1 MWCLVW
7 QHQASHGGVVG
18 SAGSQTPPRPAES
31 ESACDKNTDA
41 GLSGKAFDYIERKA
55 EESEEWGDQ

>member
-1 MWCLVW
+1 MVSSLA
-7 QHQASHGGVVG
+7 ASSITWGVVG

-41 GLSGKAFDYIERKA
+41 GLSGKAFEYIDRKA
-55 EESEEWGDQ
+55 EEWGDQ